1 MRSSL
6 ALAGILFF
14 SYCTSSVAS
23 PAHSPAP
30 ATQQAPNA
38 TPAPPQA
45 PAPAPATPATPAK
58 PKKLWTNENL
68 SDANGPISVVGDPK
82 HPAKGKTG
90 QPADPQYVAN
100 TRKQLEKLQS
110 ELDDTDKQLAALK
123 NFASGEPSPSAGKQ
137 LNKGYNL
144 TPVDQQIQSLEEKKK
159 ETQSK
164 IDALLD
170 EARKKGVEP
179 GQLR

>member
-6 ALAGILFF
+6 PIAGVLFIV
-14 SYCTSSVAS
+14 STATSAAHAS
-23 PAHSPAP
+23 AP
-30 ATQQAPNA
+30 AAQQSPNA
-38 TPAPPQA
+38 TPAPA
-45 PAPAPATPATPAK
+45 PAQTAPPTTPAPPAK

-68 SDANGPISVVGDPK
+68 SDANGPVSVVGDPK
-82 HPAKGKTG
+82 HPTKGKTDT
-90 QPADPQYVAN
+90 PADPQYIAN

-110 ELDDTDKQLAALK
+110 ELDDTDRQLAALK
-123 NFASGEPSPSAGKQ
+123 NFTSGEPSPSAGKQ

-144 TPVDQQIQSLEEKKK
+144 TPVDQQIQSLQEKKK
-159 ETQSK
+159 QTQSK
-164 IDALLD
+164 IDTLLD